1 MIQSIYLALCVLGII
16 LPYSQFVPFLQEN
29 GLNLPLFLNSIF
41 ATQVGG
47 FAWWDVLVSAV
58 VLLIFMNRE
67 GHRLKMKERWIP
79 VVALVIVGVSL
90 ALPLFLYMRERNLSQ
105 AK

>member
-41 ATQVGG
+41 ATPIGG
-47 FAWWDVLVSAV
+47 FAWWDVIVSAV
-58 VLLIFMNRE
+58 ALLVFMRIE
-67 GHRLKMKERWIP
+67 GHRLKMKARWAP
-79 VVALVIVGVSL
+79 VVALLLVGVSL
-90 ALPLFLYMRERNLSQ
+90 ALPLFLYLRERALHQ
-105 AK
+105 A